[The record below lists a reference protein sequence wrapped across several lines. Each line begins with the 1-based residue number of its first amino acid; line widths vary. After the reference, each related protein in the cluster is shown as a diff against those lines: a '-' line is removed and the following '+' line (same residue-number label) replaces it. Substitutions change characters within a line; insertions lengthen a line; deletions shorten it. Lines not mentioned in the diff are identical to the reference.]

1 MPGAGGMRDTGART
15 SMSFVSRPVPWYFS
29 FGAAGGRYF
38 PPPAFPIPPRC
49 RASDPGCEAAL
60 QNAVRLRIL
69 KRLTIHPVNPQGR
82 HLKTAADV
90 LRSGG
95 LVVYPTDSVYGLG
108 CDLFNKKAV
117 ERIYQIKGNDK
128 RKLLSFIC
136 PDLKRISEY
145 AYVSNSAYKIM
156 RHLLPGP
163 YTFILTATKQV
174 PRILLENRKT
184 VGIRVPDN
192 TICHA
197 LLSAFGSPIIS
208 TSACPANQGFLADP
222 DEIERTFTK
231 TVDLFLDAG
240 PGGLEPSTI
249 VDLTEENPIL
259 VRQGK
264 GPLP

>member
-1 MPGAGGMRDTGART
+1 LDYT
-15 SMSFVSRPVPWYFS
+15 
-29 FGAAGGRYF
+29 
-38 PPPAFPIPPRC
+38 
-49 RASDPGCEAAL
+49 GCETM
-60 QNAVRLRIL
+60 
-69 KRLTIHPVNPQGR
+69 KRLPIHPIDPQNR
-82 HLKTAADV
+82 HVKAAAEV

-95 LVVYPTDSVYGLG
+95 LVIYPTDSVYGLG

-117 ERIYQIKGNDK
+117 ARIYQIKGNDK

-136 PDLKRISEY
+136 PDLKGISEY
-145 AYVSNSAYKIM
+145 AYVSNPAYKIM

-192 TICHA
+192 PICHA
-197 LLSAFGSPIIS
+197 LLAGFNSPIIS
-208 TSACPANQGFLADP
+208 TSACLPGQAYLSDP
-222 DEIERTFTK
+222 DEIAETFLR

-249 VDLTEENPIL
+249 VDLTGEEPIL

-264 GPLP
+264 GPLS